1 MKFYQDCGFNIMMHG
16 VGSKRDI
23 LNTYLNEKLILN
35 GHDVTV
41 VNGFHSG
48 TGMKNLLTSCFKF
61 LNMTNPGLKK
71 PVSLSEQ
78 FE

>member
-1 MKFYQDCGFNIMMHG
+1 MVHG
-16 VGSKRDI
+16 VGSKRSI
-23 LNTYLNEKLILN
+23 LNAYLEVMIKLN

-41 VNGFHSG
+41 VNGYHSG

-61 LNMTNPGLKK
+61 LSIDNSSLKK

-78 FE
+78 FESVKRAFQ